1 MSAIDTLREYAEVWR
16 LFGSMPDDATLS
28 AEVSALYLGVS
39 VKTLARYRQ
48 TGNGP
53 AYIQYQA
60 EDSKARNQ
68 RVNYLL
74 GDLKTWRDNHKVNST
89 MEAAQV
95 RGLAFASLA
104 DFTKPEPFWTIDNKI
119 YSHALT
125 VSDEVFKELL
135 NVSRA
140 FKELFERKILIRDA
154 IDNQVYLNSNLC
166 VKGIPRRFNEDL
178 MDKFRKSRLETEDF
192 ANSFNFYRAGS
203 KTKPVKNPKRRYP
216 TDGIPFD

>member
-16 LFGSMPDDATLS
+16 LFGGMPDDATLS

-48 TGNGP
+48 NGNGP

-74 GDLKTWRDNHKVNST
+74 GDLRAWRDSHKVSST

-95 RGLAFASLA
+95 RGLAFTCLT
-104 DFTKPEPFWTIDNKI
+104 DFTKPEPFWAIDNKI

-125 VSDEVFKELL
+125 IPDEIFKELL
-135 NVSRA
+135 STTRA
-140 FKELFERKILIRDA
+140 KVIWISVEKVLSEDWHSARERDRWNALFVGYFEGLVLACKIEQERHILKD
-154 IDNQVYLNSNLC
+154 
-166 VKGIPRRFNEDL
+166 
-178 MDKFRKSRLETEDF
+178 
-192 ANSFNFYRAGS
+192 SF
-203 KTKPVKNPKRRYP
+203 
-216 TDGIPFD
+216 

>member
-48 TGNGP
+48 TGIGP

-74 GDLKTWRDNHKVNST
+74 GDLRTWRDCHKVSST

-95 RGLAFASLA
+95 RGLAFTSLV
-104 DFTKPEPFWTIDNKI
+104 DFIEPEPFWTIDNKI

-125 VSDEVFKELL
+125 VSDEIFKELL
-135 NVSRA
+135 NTTRA
-140 FKELFERKILIRDA
+140 EVIWISVEKVLSEDWHTARERQRWNDLFVGVMKRFIEACEVEQEKHAIRE
-154 IDNQVYLNSNLC
+154 I
-166 VKGIPRRFNEDL
+166 F
-178 MDKFRKSRLETEDF
+178 
-192 ANSFNFYRAGS
+192 
-203 KTKPVKNPKRRYP
+203 
-216 TDGIPFD
+216 

>member
-1 MSAIDTLREYAEVWR
+1 MSAIDTLREYAEVWH
-16 LFGSMPDDATLS
+16 LFGNMPDDATLS

-48 TGNGP
+48 NGNGP

-74 GDLKTWRDNHKVNST
+74 GDLRAWRDSHKVSST

-95 RGLAFASLA
+95 RGLAFTCLN
-104 DFTKPEPFWTIDNKI
+104 DFTKPEPFWSIDNKI

-125 VSDEVFKELL
+125 ISDEIFKELL
-135 NVSRA
+135 NTTRA
-140 FKELFERKILIRDA
+140 EVIWISVEKVLSEDWHSARERQIWNDFFVIFLNELVLT
-154 IDNQVYLNSNLC
+154 SNLLQE
-166 VKGIPRRFNEDL
+166 KHIIN
-178 MDKFRKSRLETEDF
+178 DKLLE
-192 ANSFNFYRAGS
+192 
-203 KTKPVKNPKRRYP
+203 
-216 TDGIPFD
+216 